1 MRAPNPNRTSS
12 SGRVV
17 GVLVFGG
24 IVTTLMSTL
33 VIPLL
38 GELPTILGTSVANS
52 SWVVTVTLLS
62 GAVATP
68 VTGRLGDMYG
78 ARRIL
83 LLCTIPLIAGSVLCA
98 LSSSLAPMLVGR
110 VLQGAGFGMV
120 PVGISALRA
129 LVPPEKLGSSI
140 AVMSSSLGVGG
151 ALGLPLAAVVA
162 QTTSWRFLFWGVAA
176 LSAATAVLIAWA
188 VPSTPAY
195 GKGKRFDAVGA
206 LGVAVGLV
214 CLLLV
219 VSKGAEWGWAS
230 PITLALLA
238 GGVIVLVLWSLWELR
253 TDDPLVD
260 LRVST
265 GTRVLITNSV
275 TILIGF
281 SAYFQSLLV
290 PQLRQLPE
298 STGYGL
304 GQSMVM
310 MGLWCAPAG
319 MAMMAVAPLS
329 ARLTATRGPRATL
342 LTGCLFMATGFAS
355 SLFLMGSTWGL
366 MFVSCSVAA
375 GLGLAYGAIPTL
387 ILSSVPQSEGASANS
402 VNTLLR
408 SVGSSVSAA
417 VSGMVLGWMTIE
429 FAGSVIPSR
438 AGFVTG
444 LMTGCVTALVA
455 AVMAMMLRVP
465 KPGAAPAHEA
475 HVPERATG

>member
-1 MRAPNPNRTSS
+1 
-12 SGRVV
+12 
-17 GVLVFGG
+17 
-24 IVTTLMSTL
+24 MSTL

-83 LLCTIPLIAGSVLCA
+83 LLCTIPLIIGSVLCA
-98 LSSSLAPMLVGR
+98 LSSSLVPMLVGR
-110 VLQGAGFGMV
+110 ALQGAGFGMV
-120 PVGISALRA
+120 PVGISALRT

-140 AVMSSSLGVGG
+140 AVMSASLGIGG
-151 ALGLPLAAVVA
+151 TLGLPLAAVVA

-176 LSAATAVLIAWA
+176 LSVLTAVLIAWV

-195 GKGKRFDAVGA
+195 GAGKRFDAVGA
-206 LGVAVGLV
+206 FGVALGLV
-214 CLLLV
+214 CLLLA
-219 VSKGAEWGWAS
+219 VSKGADWGWVS
-230 PITLALLA
+230 PTTLALLA
-238 GGVIVLVLWSLWELR
+238 GAIVVLLIWGLWELR
-253 TDDPLVD
+253 TDAPLID
-260 LRVST
+260 LRVSM
-265 GTRVLITNSV
+265 GKRVLVTNAV

-298 STGYGL
+298 ATGYGL

-329 ARLTATRGPRATL
+329 ARLTATRGPRVTL
-342 LTGCLFMATGFAS
+342 LTGCLCMATGFGS
-355 SLFLMGSTWGL
+355 SPLLMGSTWGL

-375 GLGLAYGAIPTL
+375 GLGLAYGAVPTL

-408 SVGSSVSAA
+408 SVGSSTSAA
-417 VSGMVLGWMTIE
+417 VSGMVLGRMSVE
-429 FAGSVIPSR
+429 FAGSVVPSE

-444 LMTGCVTALVA
+444 LMIGGVTALVA
-455 AVMAMMLRVP
+455 AATTMLIRVP
-465 KPGAAPAHEA
+465 KPGSGPAHES